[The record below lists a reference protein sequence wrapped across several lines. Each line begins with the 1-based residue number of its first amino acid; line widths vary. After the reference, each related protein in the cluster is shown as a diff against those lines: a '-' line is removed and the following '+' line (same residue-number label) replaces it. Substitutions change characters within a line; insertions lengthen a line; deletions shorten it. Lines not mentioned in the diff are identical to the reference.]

1 MLPVFVQAGLW
12 GLLAA
17 FGLLVGAV
25 IAVAFFNQLSHRLI
39 AAVTG
44 FGGGV
49 LIAVVSVD
57 LMEMAFKGGGP
68 IAAIFGIIFGAAVF
82 STTNWF
88 LARYGARNR
97 KRCGGCVEQPSEAD
111 HKGSGLAIAVG
122 ALLDG
127 IPESMVIGMS
137 LSGGGKIG
145 MALVAG
151 FFLSNVPQGLS
162 SASGMK
168 TAGRSRR
175 YIFSVWIGIPLI
187 SGLAAAGGNLALGF
201 AGPAVPGAILA
212 FAAGGVLAMLAE
224 TMIPEAF
231 EDAQPFIGLITV
243 VGFLVAFLIIKAHA

>member
-1 MLPVFVQAGLW
+1 MDLFCAGA
-12 GLLAA
+12 GD
-17 FGLLVGAV
+17 F
-25 IAVAFFNQLSHRLI
+25 
-39 AAVTG
+39 T

-57 LMEMAFKGGGP
+57 LMEMAFTGGGP
-68 IAAIFGIIFGAAVF
+68 IAAILGILLGAAVF
-82 STTNWF
+82 SAINWF
-88 LARYGARNR
+88 LARHGARNR

-127 IPESMVIGMS
+127 IPESMVIGLS

-145 MALVAG
+145 FALIVG

-168 TAGRSRR
+168 VAGRSRR

-187 SGLAAAGGNLALGF
+187 SSLAAAGGNLALGF
-201 AGPAVPGAILA
+201 AGPVVPAAILA
-212 FAAGGVLAMLAE
+212 FAAGCVLAMLAE
-224 TMIPEAF
+224 TMILPGFGFSGPTKSPGWDTRRMPKAF
-231 EDAQPFIGLITV
+231 VGLKV
-243 VGFLVAFLIIKAHA
+243 RHSGR